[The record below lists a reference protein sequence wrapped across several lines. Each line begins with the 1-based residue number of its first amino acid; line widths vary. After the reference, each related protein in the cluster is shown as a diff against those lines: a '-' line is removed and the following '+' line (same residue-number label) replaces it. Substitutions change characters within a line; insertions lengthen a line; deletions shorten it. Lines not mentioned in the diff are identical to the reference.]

1 MRPDLS
7 KGGLVL
13 RARGLVERHVLRREE
28 HQLGLLEARAFDESD
43 FGYINEEFQIVHYSA
58 IVYRS
63 HVH

>member
-43 FGYINEEFQIVHYSA
+43 FGYINEEFQIVL
-58 IVYRS
+58 
-63 HVH
+63 